1 MSSHSFIKFASY
13 FGQQVEKQLSNIFC
27 RFKYF
32 LVDMMVNPGPSP
44 LVLCGPSGAGKS
56 TLLKKMLDQYKNQFG
71 FSVSHTTR

>member
-1 MSSHSFIKFASY
+1 
-13 FGQQVEKQLSNIFC
+13 
-27 RFKYF
+27 
-32 LVDMMVNPGPSP
+32 MMVSPGPSP